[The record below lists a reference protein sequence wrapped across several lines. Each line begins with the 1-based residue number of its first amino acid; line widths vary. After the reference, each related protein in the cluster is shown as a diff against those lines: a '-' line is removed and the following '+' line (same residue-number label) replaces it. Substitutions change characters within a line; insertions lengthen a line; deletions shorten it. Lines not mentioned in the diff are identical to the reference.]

1 MDIWKQSFGIS
12 RNNEVLDCARIRIA
26 DNCGRDNKEYKKS
39 KRKIKRSIVMDNS
52 FQIRRLPVLDA
63 KLVLKNMVYGQI
75 KIIDNELNSVA
86 WVMIITQKIAKEE
99 ENVEYQIVTRTIK
112 ERFSEERLFDKKK
125 WRRSKWAK
133 WSWMKLDKT
142 RRWSR

>member
-1 MDIWKQSFGIS
+1 
-12 RNNEVLDCARIRIA
+12 
-26 DNCGRDNKEYKKS
+26 
-39 KRKIKRSIVMDNS
+39 MDNS

-99 ENVEYQIVTRTIK
+99 EHVEYQIVTRTIK
-112 ERFSEERLFDKKK
+112 ERFSEESLFDKKK